1 MPMCPCTG
9 MPAFTIASMY
19 FAWCLLP
26 SHFITSAPPCATYFA
41 ALSTACCA
49 ERWKLMYG
57 MSTMRRPYFDPR
69 LTACAM
75 NITSSNDTEVVVSWP
90 NSTMPPVSE
99 THRMSMPTRSA
110 MIAVS

>member
-1 MPMCPCTG
+1 
-9 MPAFTIASMY
+9 
-19 FAWCLLP
+19 
-26 SHFITSAPPCATYFA
+26 
-41 ALSTACCA
+41 
-49 ERWKLMYG
+49 
-57 MSTMRRPYFDPR
+57 MRRPYFDPR

-90 NSTMPPVSE
+90 NSTMPPVSD